1 MKSIFVRGF
10 LLSLILGGS
19 SPALAE
25 ESLFFNGKNR
35 ISNPYVDRHSRA
47 SIDALHDGY
56 FDMRSVDRGDFNSV
70 DVGNLWQNIS
80 RYPLAFA
87 SRKLNSYVQ
96 DYLESMP
103 FVLHASVG
111 LDFASDNETNI
122 SADALFKALD
132 FGNDESGDP
141 LGLAF
146 VHTKYKTHFDSGS
159 TTNIG
164 LGLRKRTSDYSMYG
178 LNTYWD
184 YRMTNYSSAHSRFG
198 LGGEYFWK
206 DFSLRNNWYMSCL
219 LYTSPSPRDL
229 STSRMPSSA

>member
-1 MKSIFVRGF
+1 MKSIFVRGV

-19 SPALAE
+19 STALAE
-25 ESLFFNGKNR
+25 ESLFFDGDNR
-35 ISNPYVDRHSRA
+35 ISNPYIDRHSRA
-47 SIDALHDGY
+47 SIDALHDAH
-56 FDMRSVDRGDFNSV
+56 FDIRSVNKGDFAPVEGN
-70 DVGNLWQNIS
+70 NLWEAIS
-80 RYPLAFA
+80 KY
-87 SRKLNSYVQ
+87 SRAYAMGRLNDYVQ
-96 DYLESMP
+96 GYLESMP

-111 LDFASDNETNI
+111 LDFASDHETNI

-184 YRMTNYSSAHSRFG
+184 Y
-198 LGGEYFWK
+198 
-206 DFSLRNNWYMSCL
+206 SCL
-219 LYTSPSPRDL
+219 LYTSPSPRDVEE
-229 STSRMPSSA
+229 SRMPSSA